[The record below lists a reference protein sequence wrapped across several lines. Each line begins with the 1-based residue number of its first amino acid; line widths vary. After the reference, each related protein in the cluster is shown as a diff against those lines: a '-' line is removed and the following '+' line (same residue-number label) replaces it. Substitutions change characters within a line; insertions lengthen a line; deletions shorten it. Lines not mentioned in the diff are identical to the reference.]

1 MITKID
7 HIGIAV
13 GDLDRTINFFKET
26 YGAELL
32 WRKIFEGQQLES
44 AFIKLGESQ
53 FELSMSTDQDGVI
66 AKFIE
71 QRGEGI
77 HHISLRVDNIKS
89 TIKKLK
95 EMGMTLMGEA
105 STNEFSVVFVHP
117 KDNFGILIEII
128 ERKEDRKN
136 G

>member
-1 MITKID
+1 MIMNID

-13 GDLDRTINFFKET
+13 KNIDEAVKFFEET

-32 WRKIFEGQQLES
+32 WKKIFEGQKLES

-66 AKFIE
+66 AKFID
-71 QRGEGI
+71 QKGEGM
-77 HHISLRVDNIKS
+77 HHISLRVDDIKS
-89 TIKKLK
+89 TIKRL
-95 EMGMTLMGEA
+95 EGMGMKLMGEA
-105 STNEFSVVFVHP
+105 STDEFSVVFVHP

-128 ERKEDRKN
+128 ERK
-136 G
+136 